1 MLLIPGKVNKNYKIA
16 VLRYA
21 LGSLMDRIIA
31 RTMNFSR
38 LTKSIYLFIFA
49 IAVVPYTEAERLP
62 SDLQRDATSKGREV
76 VALAGLSK
84 GMTVLDLLAGSGY
97 YSELIASAVGESGTV
112 YLHNN
117 KAYLPYVEKDLSRR
131 LQANRLENVIRLDRE
146 LEDLGIEEES
156 LDALFFILGYHD
168 MYHVAEGW
176 KVDKA
181 ALLAQIEKSIKK
193 GGKLIIVDHAAQLGT
208 GTLASQNLHRIDKRY
223 VANELASYGFS
234 LYTESQLLSNPKD
247 DYTLSPF
254 DPKIRRKTD
263 RFVLV
268 FIKR

>member
-1 MLLIPGKVNKNYKIA
+1 MSLIPGQVLKNSEIA
-16 VLRYA
+16 VLRYS

-38 LTKSIYLFIFA
+38 LTKSVCLFIFA
-49 IAVVPYTEAERLP
+49 TTITPYAEAERLP

-76 VALAGLSK
+76 VALAGLSE

-97 YSELIASAVGESGTV
+97 YSEIIAGAVGESGTV

-117 KAYLPYVEKDLSRR
+117 KAYLPYVEEDLSRR
-131 LQANRLENVIRLDRE
+131 LESNRLDNVKRLDRE
-146 LEDLGIEEES
+146 LEDLGIEDDS

-176 KVDKA
+176 KVDKT
-181 ALLAQIEKSIKK
+181 ALLSQIEKSIKK
-193 GGKLIIVDHAAQLGT
+193 GGKLIIVDHAARIGS

-223 VANELASYGFS
+223 VVNELADYGFS
-234 LYTESQLLSNPKD
+234 LYTESHLLSNPND